1 MIRGAGSLC
10 WRAEPYIGMTI
21 PPRYGPSSR
30 AGPTTPGPT
39 FAMNGFLD
47 AYSII
52 FLIIAVAIF
61 WRLRSVLGR
70 RTGNERPPFDPYAR
84 RDDRPANP
92 ANPAPAESNDNVVAL
107 PRSGKAAAPDL
118 AAASTVDRVAPAG
131 SALNAALRTIVSAD
145 RTFDAEHFVAG
156 ARGAYEMIVSAFA
169 AGDRQSLRQL
179 LAPEVLE
186 GFVSAIAEREQRGES
201 VESTFVGI
209 DKADITEASLKNGLA
224 QITVRFVSQLI
235 SVTRDKAGTVID
247 GDPAKVVE
255 VTDVWTFAREVRSRD
270 PNWKLVATEA
280 EG

>member
-1 MIRGAGSLC
+1 
-10 WRAEPYIGMTI
+10 
-21 PPRYGPSSR
+21 
-30 AGPTTPGPT
+30 
-39 FAMNGFLD
+39 MNGFLD
-47 AYSII
+47 AYSLI

-70 RTGNERPPFDPYAR
+70 RTGNERPPFDPYSR
-84 RDDRPANP
+84 RDDRPAG
-92 ANPAPAESNDNVVAL
+92 PAPAESNDNVVSL
-107 PRSGKAAAPDL
+107 PRVGKGPAPDL
-118 AAASTVDRVAPAG
+118 ADASTVDRIAPAG
-131 SALNAALRTIVSAD
+131 SALNTALRTIVSAD
-145 RTFDAEHFVAG
+145 QSFDAEHFVAG
-156 ARGAYEMIVSAFA
+156 ARGAYEMIVTAFA
-169 AGDRQSLRQL
+169 AGDRQTLRQR

-186 GFVSAIAEREQRGES
+186 GFVAAIAEREQRGEA

-209 DKADITEASLKNGLA
+209 DKAEITEASLKNGLA

-235 SVTRDKAGTVID
+235 SVTRDKAGAVID